1 MTLRLLTVEDLVK
14 SSRQALAFLDT
25 PQGAVLASGPVRPV
39 GGPTPDEKSLEP
51 ALTFRLAANDASEYA
66 IRVIGHGPIL
76 SVRRTPSPER
86 IALRE
91 INLPADR
98 PVLLLV
104 DAPDEFEPE
113 GLLTLARLVDGL
125 GRPPLLHPG
134 SALGVPDM
142 DQER

>member
-1 MTLRLLTVEDLVK
+1 
-14 SSRQALAFLDT
+14 
-25 PQGAVLASGPVRPV
+25 
-39 GGPTPDEKSLEP
+39 
-51 ALTFRLAANDASEYA
+51 
-66 IRVIGHGPIL
+66 
-76 SVRRTPSPER
+76 
-86 IALRE
+86 
-91 INLPADR
+91 
-98 PVLLLV
+98 VLLLV